1 MKNETVKKVYRAHTP
16 SQVAGYLVDG
26 FNDLV
31 SPALV
36 TMSSGLLRKV
46 CAVVAV
52 DYGSSDPSGESLY
65 QAAIAKK
72 KFLGKLFVLDETL
85 KDAAKLSDF
94 STNDC
99 VVVHYD
105 PQ

>member
-1 MKNETVKKVYRAHTP
+1 MKHEVVKKTYRAPTP
-16 SQVAGYLVDG
+16 GDVAGRLADAM
-26 FNDLV
+26 NDLV
-31 SPALV
+31 SPALI
-36 TMSSGLLRKV
+36 TMGSPLLRKV
-46 CAVVAV
+46 CQVVAT
-52 DYGSSDPSGESLY
+52 DYGAPDPTGETLY
-65 QAAIAKK
+65 KAAVTQK

-99 VVVHYD
+99 VIVHYD